1 MYFFKFSVKETWNVN
16 ASTKMAASAQSD
28 GENNISKESSISH
41 SERMAVKKYDSNDLN
56 YPKKSK
62 HFRNVYG
69 RYLCILLVVAVLTIV
84 TGTTLL
90 LSGIYSKVESEIS
103 IQSKSRNSSK
113 IDKYNKELIYL
124 RKLRISGVAL
134 LAVGAFCLIL
144 LIVTPIVCLGK
155 SERHEIAEKS
165 VIPCTSKAKESIVIP
180 KRYSP
185 NFHYTVSKYN
195 IQPKAKTPKHYR
207 RLHDSGYDRGYLS
220 PELNRGPIFVSDHLG
235 GMSDRRIRSAS
246 WEPSWTRN
254 AHSDNTVEHSGPDFE
269 KISVKEGSYHS
280 LQ

>member
-1 MYFFKFSVKETWNVN
+1 
-16 ASTKMAASAQSD
+16 MAASAQND
-28 GENNISKESSISH
+28 EKNNISKESLISH
-41 SERMAVKKYDSNDLN
+41 SERMAVTKYDSNDLN

-62 HFRNVYG
+62 HFRTVYG
-69 RYLCILLVVAVLTIV
+69 QYLCILLVVAVLAIV

-90 LSGIYSKVESEIS
+90 LSGIYSKVETEIS
-103 IQSKSRNSSK
+103 MQNESRNSSK
-113 IDKYNKELIYL
+113 IDKYNKEHTLL
-124 RKLRISGVAL
+124 RKLQISGVAL

-144 LIVTPIVCLGK
+144 LIVTPIVCLRK
-155 SERHEIAEKS
+155 SERHEIVEKS
-165 VIPCTSKAKESIVIP
+165 AIPCTSKAKESIIIP

-185 NFHYTVSKYN
+185 NFHYTISKYN

-235 GMSDRRIRSAS
+235 RMSDDRRIRSAS

-254 AHSDNTVEHSGPDFE
+254 VQSDNTVEHSGSDFE
-269 KISVKEGSYHS
+269 KISLKEGSYHS